1 MKVMVRRLKKL
12 KETLLLD
19 FLMFSIG
26 REEVTGAAT
35 VRNVEIR
42 RAQNAARI
50 AVAANEIG
58 I

>member
-1 MKVMVRRLKKL
+1 VMVRRLKKL
-12 KETLLLD
+12 QETLLLD

-26 REEVTGAAT
+26 REEVTGAET

-42 RAQNAARI
+42 RARNAARI
-50 AVAANEIG
+50 AASANEIG

>member
-1 MKVMVRRLKKL
+1 MMVRRLKKL
-12 KETLLLD
+12 QETLLLD

-26 REEVTGAAT
+26 REEVTGAET

-42 RAQNAARI
+42 RARNAARI
-50 AVAANEIG
+50 AASANEIG